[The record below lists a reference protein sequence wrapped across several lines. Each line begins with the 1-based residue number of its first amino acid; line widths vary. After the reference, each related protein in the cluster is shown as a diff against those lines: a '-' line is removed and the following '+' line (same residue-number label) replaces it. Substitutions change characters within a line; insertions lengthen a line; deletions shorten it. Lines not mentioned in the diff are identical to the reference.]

1 MVYNT
6 SDIYIER
13 YDILSTGKAPG
24 KLYLAGEYA
33 VVETGFPAV
42 IASVNQYVTAHI
54 TKSENGGT
62 IQSKN
67 LNKELIHWDRQGTEL
82 VFDDTESQLQYILA
96 AINFVEKYALE
107 KNVKLDYYDLL
118 VTSELDSKDG
128 KKYGLGSSAAVT
140 VAVVKTLGDFYHL
153 NLSAMDVYKLSAIAH
168 LSVQGNGSLGDIAA
182 SAFGGIVAYK
192 SPDRNWVFN
201 MIKNHSLTKLLELNW
216 PELKIETL
224 NLPNDLELTVGWT
237 GSPASTSILVDRIAL
252 TKAQKV
258 DKYQNFLKSSRQNVE
273 NLIDGFRSSNSELIK
288 DMISKYRTLLSDL
301 AEFSD
306 VHIETE
312 MLSQLCDI
320 AEKLGGAAKT
330 SGAGGG
336 DCGIVISDHKL
347 KLEKLKQEWEKV
359 GITPLTLKIGE
370 IIANA

>member
-1 MVYNT
+1 M
-6 SDIYIER
+6 
-13 YDILSTGKAPG
+13 STGKAPG

-42 IASVNQYVTAHI
+42 LTSVNKYVTVTI
-54 TKSENGGT
+54 NKTQNGGT

-67 LNKELIHWDRQGTEL
+67 LNKELIHWNRQGTEL
-82 VFDDTESQLQYILA
+82 VFDDSESQLQYILA
-96 AINFVEKYALE
+96 AIQFVEKYALE
-107 KNVKLDYYDLL
+107 RDVKLNYYDLL

-153 NLSAMDVYKLSAIAH
+153 GLSAMDIYKISAISH

-182 SAFGGIVAYK
+182 SAFGGIVAYY
-192 SPDRNWVFN
+192 SPDRNWIFN
-201 MIKNHSLTKLLELNW
+201 MIRNHSITEILALNW
-216 PELKIETL
+216 PELKIQSL
-224 NLPNDLELTVGWT
+224 QLPKDLELTVGWT

-258 DKYQNFLKSSRQNVE
+258 EKYHNFLRASRKNVE
-273 NLIDGFRSSNSELIK
+273 HLITGFKDNNSVLIK
-288 DMISKYRTLLSDL
+288 KVFSEYRELLSDL

-312 MLSQLCDI
+312 LLTKLCDI
-320 AEKLGGAAKT
+320 AEKLGGSAKT

-336 DCGIVISDHKL
+336 DCGIVLSDKNLNIAEL
-347 KLEKLKQEWEKV
+347 KKEWQQV

-370 IIANA
+370 TIAHA

>member
-1 MVYNT
+1 M
-6 SDIYIER
+6 IF
-13 YDILSTGKAPG
+13 LSTGKAPG

-42 IASVNQYVTAHI
+42 LTSVNKYVTVTI
-54 TKSENGGT
+54 NKTQNGGT

-67 LNKELIHWDRQGTEL
+67 LNKELIHWNRQGTQL
-82 VFDDTESQLQYILA
+82 VFDDSESQLQYILA
-96 AINFVEKYALE
+96 AIKFVERYALE
-107 KNVKLDYYDLL
+107 RDVKLNYYDLL

-153 NLSAMDVYKLSAIAH
+153 ELSAMDIYKIAAISH

-182 SAFGGIVAYK
+182 SAFGGIVAYY
-192 SPDRNWVFN
+192 SPDRNWIFN
-201 MIKNHSLTKLLELNW
+201 MVRNHSITEILSLDWPKLQIHSLEL
-216 PELKIETL
+216 PD
-224 NLPNDLELTVGWT
+224 DLELTVGWT

-258 DKYQNFLKSSRQNVE
+258 DKYQHFLQSSRQNVE
-273 NLIDGFRSSNSELIK
+273 DLIDGFKTKNSTKIK
-288 DMISKYRTLLSDL
+288 KMFREYRQLLADL
-301 AEFSD
+301 ADFSD

-312 MLSQLCDI
+312 LLEKLCDI
-320 AEKLGGAAKT
+320 AEKLGGSAKT

-336 DCGIVISDHKL
+336 DCGIVLSDKSLDIAEL
-347 KLEKLKQEWEKV
+347 KKEWQQV
-359 GITPLTLKIGE
+359 GITPLTLKIGD
-370 IIANA
+370 IIAHA

>member
-1 MVYNT
+1 M
-6 SDIYIER
+6 IF
-13 YDILSTGKAPG
+13 LSTGKAPG

-42 IASVNQYVTAHI
+42 LTSVNKYVTV
-54 TKSENGGT
+54 TVNKSQNGGT

-67 LNKELIHWDRQGTEL
+67 LNKELIHWNRQGTEL
-82 VFDDTESQLQYILA
+82 VFDDSESQLQYILA
-96 AINFVEKYALE
+96 AIKFVEKYALE
-107 KNVKLDYYDLL
+107 SDRKLSYYDLL
-118 VTSELDSKDG
+118 VTSELDSEDG

-153 NLSAMDVYKLSAIAH
+153 GLTAMDIYKISAISH

-182 SAFGGIVAYK
+182 SAFGGIVAYY
-192 SPDRNWVFN
+192 SPDRNWIFN
-201 MIKNHSLTKLLELNW
+201 MIRNHSITEILALDWPQLQISSLEL
-216 PELKIETL
+216 PD
-224 NLPNDLELTVGWT
+224 DLELTVGWT

-258 DKYQNFLKSSRQNVE
+258 EKYQNFLHASRQNVE
-273 NLIDGFRSSNSELIK
+273 NLISGFKTNNATLIK
-288 DMISKYRTLLSDL
+288 EMFSKYRELLKDL

-312 MLSQLCDI
+312 LLTKLCDI
-320 AEKLGGAAKT
+320 AENLGGSAKT

-336 DCGIVISDHKL
+336 DCGIVLSDKKL
-347 KLEKLKQEWEKV
+347 DIAELKKEWQAV
-359 GITPLTLKIGE
+359 GITPLTLKIGDT
-370 IIANA
+370 IAHA

>member
-1 MVYNT
+1 M
-6 SDIYIER
+6 
-13 YDILSTGKAPG
+13 STGKAPG

-42 IASVNQYVTAHI
+42 LTSVNKYVTV
-54 TKSENGGT
+54 TVNKSQNGGT

-67 LNKELIHWDRQGTEL
+67 LNKELIHWNRQGTQL

-96 AINFVEKYALE
+96 AIKFVEKYALE
-107 KNVKLDYYDLL
+107 RNVKLNYYDLL
-118 VTSELDSKDG
+118 VTSELDSEDG

-153 NLSAMDVYKLSAIAH
+153 ELSAMDIYKISAISH

-182 SAFGGIVAYK
+182 SAFGGIVAYY
-192 SPDRNWVFN
+192 SPDRNWIFN
-201 MIKNHSLTKLLELNW
+201 MIRNHSITEILSLDW
-216 PELKIETL
+216 PQLKIQSL
-224 NLPNDLELTVGWT
+224 SLPNDLELTVGWT

-258 DKYQNFLKSSRQNVE
+258 EKYQNFLHASRQNVE
-273 NLIDGFRSSNSELIK
+273 HLIEGFKNNNTALIK
-288 DMISKYRTLLSDL
+288 EMFTKYRALLDDL

-306 VHIETE
+306 VHIETD
-312 MLSQLCDI
+312 LLTKLCDI
-320 AEKLGGAAKT
+320 AEKLGGSAKT

-336 DCGIVISDHKL
+336 DCGIVLSDKSLNVSEL
-347 KLEKLKQEWEKV
+347 KKEWKKV

-370 IIANA
+370 TIAHA

>member
-82 VFDDTESQLQYILA
+82 VFDDTESQLQYILS

-107 KNVKLDYYDLL
+107 KNAKLDYYDLL

-153 NLSAMDVYKLSAIAH
+153 NLTAMDVYKLSAISH

-201 MIKNHSLTKLLELNW
+201 MVRNHSLTKLLELHW

-224 NLPNDLELTVGWT
+224 KLPENLELTVGWT

-252 TKAQKV
+252 SKAQKV
-258 DKYQNFLKSSRQNVE
+258 EKYQHFLKSSRANVE
-273 NLIDGFRSSNSELIK
+273 HLIDGFRSNNSELIK
-288 DMISKYRTLLSDL
+288 DMISKYRSLLADL
-301 AEFSD
+301 ADFSD

-312 MLSQLCDI
+312 MLAQLCDI
-320 AEKLGGAAKT
+320 AEKFGGAAKT

-336 DCGIVISDHKL
+336 DCGIVISNRQIEIDQL
-347 KLEKLKQEWEKV
+347 KEEWKKV

-370 IIANA
+370 IIAHA

>member
-1 MVYNT
+1 M
-6 SDIYIER
+6 
-13 YDILSTGKAPG
+13 STGKAPG

-42 IASVNQYVTAHI
+42 LTSVNKYVTVTI
-54 TKSENGGT
+54 NKTQNGGT

-67 LNKELIHWDRQGTEL
+67 LNKELIHWNRQGTQL
-82 VFDDTESQLQYILA
+82 VFDDSESQLQYILA
-96 AINFVEKYALE
+96 AIKFVERYALE
-107 KNVKLDYYDLL
+107 RDVKLNYYDLL

-153 NLSAMDVYKLSAIAH
+153 ELSAMDIYKIAAISH

-182 SAFGGIVAYK
+182 SAFGGIVAYY
-192 SPDRNWVFN
+192 SPDRNWIFN
-201 MIKNHSLTKLLELNW
+201 MVRNHSITEILSLDWPKLQIHSLEL
-216 PELKIETL
+216 PD
-224 NLPNDLELTVGWT
+224 DLELTVGWT

-258 DKYQNFLKSSRQNVE
+258 DKYQHFLQSSRQNVE
-273 NLIDGFRSSNSELIK
+273 DLIDGFKTKNSTKIK
-288 DMISKYRTLLSDL
+288 KMFSEYRQLLADL
-301 AEFSD
+301 ADFSD

-312 MLSQLCDI
+312 LLEKLCDI
-320 AEKLGGAAKT
+320 AEKLGGSAKT

-336 DCGIVISDHKL
+336 DCGIVLSDKSLDIAEL
-347 KLEKLKQEWEKV
+347 KKEWQQV
-359 GITPLTLKIGE
+359 GITPLTLKIGD
-370 IIANA
+370 IIAHA